1 MAQYPILPFA
11 LTNDDLIQ
19 MYNEVQNWGNI
30 LVQELNNRDVELDT
44 RQSRTFRTVVTVT
57 SLGRPQKGDI
67 AYSTSS
73 GKFRG
78 YVSLGIETSWQ
89 DLN

>member
-1 MAQYPILPFA
+1 VAQYPILPFA

-44 RQSRTFRTVVTVT
+44 RQSKTFLTVVTVT

-78 YVSLGIETSWQ
+78 YVSLGVETSWQ

>member
-30 LVQELNNRDVELDT
+30 LIQELNNRDVELDS
-44 RQSRTFRTVVTVT
+44 RQSTTFRTVTTVT
-57 SLGRPQKGDI
+57 NLGRPQKGDI

-78 YVSLGIETSWQ
+78 YVSLGVETSWQ

>member
-11 LTNDDLIQ
+11 LANDDLIQ
-19 MYNEVQNWGNI
+19 MYNEVQRWGNT
-30 LVQELNNRDVELDT
+30 LVQELNNRDVAIDLT
-44 RQSRTFRTVVTVT
+44 PSTTFRTVVTVT

-78 YVSLGIETSWQ
+78 YVSLGVETSWQ

>member
-30 LVQELNNRDVELDT
+30 LIQELNNRDVELDS
-44 RQSRTFRTVVTVT
+44 RQSTAFRTVTTVT
-57 SLGRPQKGDI
+57 NLGRPQKGDI

-78 YVSLGIETSWQ
+78 YVSLGVETSWQ

>member
-78 YVSLGIETSWQ
+78 YVSLGVETSWQ

>member
-1 MAQYPILPFA
+1 VAQYPILPFA

-30 LVQELNNRDVELDT
+30 LIQELNNRDVELDS
-44 RQSRTFRTVVTVT
+44 RQSTTFRTVTTVT
-57 SLGRPQKGDI
+57 NLGRPQKGDI

-78 YVSLGIETSWQ
+78 YVSLGVETSWQ

>member
-30 LVQELNNRDVELDT
+30 LIQELNNRDVELDS
-44 RQSRTFRTVVTVT
+44 RQSTAFQTVT
-57 SLGRPQKGDI
+57 TVTNLGRPQKGDI

-78 YVSLGIETSWQ
+78 YVSLGVETSWQ